1 MKAPSTKTT
10 AIFLSLVANGLALRQ
25 TMDDPQPDLDQLA
38 ELVETG
44 VGRRRP
50 R

>member
-1 MKAPSTKTT
+1 VPVETT
-10 AIFLSLVANGLALRQ
+10 AIFLSLVANGLALRL
-25 TMDDPQPDLDQLA
+25 TMDDPQPDLDQIA

-44 VGRRRP
+44 VGRRPP